1 MSAPAP
7 LRLFLV
13 GPPNDY
19 RVGYDEFL
27 GFVVAARDAE
37 DAVALVSERHG
48 HDIGGT
54 LPWIDLMVV
63 HHIGDAA
70 YDVARDVVLESFNAG

>member
-37 DAVALVSERHG
+37 DAVAL
-48 HDIGGT
+48 
-54 LPWIDLMVV
+54 
-63 HHIGDAA
+63 
-70 YDVARDVVLESFNAG
+70 ESFNAG